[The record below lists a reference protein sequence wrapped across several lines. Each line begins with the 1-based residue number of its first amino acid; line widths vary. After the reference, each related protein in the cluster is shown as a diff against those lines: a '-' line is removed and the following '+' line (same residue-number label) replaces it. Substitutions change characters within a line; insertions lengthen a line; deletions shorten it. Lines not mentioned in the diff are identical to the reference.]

1 MSVEEGHKPREQ
13 MLNQVIATERGIKK
27 RVDEEITLLYQVGQ
41 KGDPFSGFEKKYRP
55 KVEGGD
61 ALPPEKKIVQQTV
74 PSVLAA
80 VAKSLTELF
89 DASAT
94 RDFANCL
101 SKGTVTV
108 DGTDLIV
115 DAPTPYLLF
124 LDKYLVHVRTIVGK
138 LPVLSADE
146 EWAYD
151 EAISMFRSPV
161 TQTIRTQKV
170 KEILVPVPA
179 TDKHPAQIVSVEK
192 DVQVGFWEAT
202 QLSGAIPV
210 ARKALLLERIEKLIN
225 AVAYARERAN
235 IIAAPKKEIGKSLF
249 NWLLAS

>member
-1 MSVEEGHKPREQ
+1 MAEQ
-13 MLNQVIATERGIKK
+13 MLNQVIAVERGIKK
-27 RVDEEITLLYQVGQ
+27 RVDEEVTSLYHLGQ

-74 PSVLAA
+74 PDVLAA
-80 VAKSLTELF
+80 VAKSFTELF
-89 DASAT
+89 DISAA
-94 RDFANCL
+94 RDFANCE

-108 DGTDLIV
+108 DSVDIV
-115 DAPTPYLLF
+115 KDAPTPYLLF

-146 EWAYD
+146 EWTYD
-151 EAISMFRSPV
+151 ESISQFRSRTV
-161 TQTIRTQKV
+161 ETIRTQKT

-179 TDKHPAQIVSVEK
+179 TDKHPAQVVSMDK
-192 DVQVGFWEAT
+192 DVQVGVWETT
-202 QLSGAIPV
+202 QLSGAVPV

-225 AVAYARERAN
+225 AVTYARERAN
-235 IIAAPKKEIGKSLF
+235 VIPAPKQEVGKAVF
-249 NWLLAS
+249 DWLLAGPA